1 VPPGKNEPDDLLG
14 AVHDAVYALLVQ
26 RGVEELTAIA
36 DTQALC
42 RDLQRDLGGR
52 EHYLPALGKESRRRQ
67 IAADLRAGVPPA
79 EIAAKHGV
87 HPRTVEKVATQTKQ
101 KPSDDPGLGT
111 KEWVID

>member
-1 VPPGKNEPDDLLG
+1 MESDDLLG
-14 AVHDAVYALLVQ
+14 AVHDAVYALLVT

-67 IAADLRAGVPPA
+67 IAAALRAGVPPA
-79 EIAAKHGV
+79 EIAQKQGV
-87 HPRTVEKVATQTKQ
+87 HPKTVAKVAAQIKQ